1 MTSAFGRKLINLAVS
16 RLAVASALC
25 CPSVVTAATVIKDP
39 PADRVVD
46 FGADILPILQRNCLA
61 CHSASKA
68 EGEVVL
74 ETPQAMRAK
83 REDGALVVP
92 ANVGTSRLLSIAAR
106 QGEPVMPP
114 EDNKVGAVA
123 LQPAELGL
131 LKRWIEQGAKDAA
144 LAKQAAINWQP
155 VPETNRPILA
165 AAVAPAG
172 NFAVC
177 SRGGELMV
185 YGLQPGIQ
193 RGSLLARLIDPS
205 LGAAQV
211 GPGGAAHL
219 DMVRAV
225 AIHGDT
231 IASAGFR
238 TVKLWRRNQPVQ
250 EIAAVPNG
258 AVAAVASADGKRLAI
273 AMQDGSIQIVNTSR
287 ETPAVRWKGFE
298 QPAVALAF
306 TGNGET
312 LVAATDDGQMRCWQT
327 ASGAALAGWR
337 LSVPAKRMIVLGYD
351 MLVTAGDDLALRVWK
366 IAIPPQPAKEGPP
379 AELTRIEPVRALKG
393 HGRQITSLAA
403 LRGSP
408 HQFLSG
414 SVDGSVRK
422 WNGDDGSQIVAWI
435 HGDAV
440 TQIAVS
446 PDGSRFVSVGSDRTV
461 KIWNAAAQE
470 PLSTLAGDYR
480 QAWQVE
486 HVTRLVEVAKANV
499 ADAKVAVEMV
509 EKQLAADKQSLEKAK
524 AALAEARKNVEGKTV
539 ALNAAKAKHDA
550 DAAKLGELGQRRMQA
565 EKSVADAKVREGN
578 SAKEFEQVAAAIK
591 LVPLAQQGV
600 AAAAEAALAG
610 IRADRAEYLKG
621 TVQAAQAALDAA
633 TKQRDEKQAAIAAL
647 AKQRDEAQKAADA
660 AMAARKDSQAIV
672 ARAEESITR
681 SNGTLEVAKQ
691 GQAQMTQRL
700 TVQEQKLS
708 AASQAAQNDRPAF
721 TLASFSSDGKQLL
734 LAEGRNRS
742 FVYDTQTFA
751 PLSTWDGPTASLL
764 TGCFADDKH
773 VVIITVNPQAE
784 GKVQRWTIA
793 PEWKLSRT
801 IGSEGD
807 SATFVDRV
815 TSLDFSPDGTLLATG
830 SGDPSRSGQVAI
842 WNVSDGSLCRSID
855 QPHSDVVFDLA
866 FSPDG
871 EYLASASADRK
882 MKVFRTATGELART
896 FEGHSDHVVSVS
908 WRANGKQLAS
918 AGADHKIKIWDF
930 ELGEQRR
937 SIDVG
942 GKEVTAVTYFG
953 TAGQIVASSGDRSVR
968 ILNADDGA
976 TTRTLAGAAGYLFCC
991 DASESGSLVVAGG
1004 DDRVLRVWNGVDG
1017 AELLKLEP
1025 PR

>member
-1 MTSAFGRKLINLAVS
+1 MISAFGRTFFNLAVS
-16 RLAVASALC
+16 GLAVASALC
-25 CPSVVTAATVIKDP
+25 CASVVNAATAIKDP

-46 FGADILPILQRNCLA
+46 FGADILPILRRNCLA

-74 ETPQAMRAK
+74 ETPQAMRA
-83 REDGALVVP
+83 RRDDGALVVP
-92 ANVGTSRLLSIAAR
+92 SNVAASRLLPIAAR

-114 EDNKVGAVA
+114 DDNKVGAVA

-131 LKRWIEQGAKDAA
+131 LKRWIEQGAKDPA
-144 LAKQAAINWQP
+144 LVKQAAINWQP
-155 VPETNRPILA
+155 VPASYRPILA
-165 AAVAPAG
+165 TAVAPAG
-172 NFAVC
+172 DYAVC

-185 YGLQPGIQ
+185 YGLQPGAQ
-193 RGSLLARLIDPS
+193 RGALLARLVDPS
-205 LGAAQV
+205 LDAAQV

-219 DMVRAV
+219 DLVRSV
-225 AIHGDT
+225 AIHGDM

-238 TVKLWRRNQPVQ
+238 TVKLWRRSQPMQ
-250 EIAAVPNG
+250 EIAAVPKG
-258 AVAAVASADGKRLAI
+258 AVTAVASADGKHLAI
-273 AMQDGSIQIVNTSR
+273 SLEDGSIQIVNTFS
-287 ETPAVRWKGFE
+287 EAPDVRWKGFE
-298 QPAVALAF
+298 RPAVALAF
-306 TGNGET
+306 SGNGET
-312 LVAATDDGQMRCWQT
+312 LIATTDDGQVRGWQT
-327 ASGAALAGWR
+327 ESCTAFAGWR
-337 LSVPAKRMIVLGYD
+337 LSVPAKLMIVLGDD

-366 IAIPPQPAKEGPP
+366 IAIPAQPAKEGVQP
-379 AELTRIEPVRALKG
+379 ELPRIEPVRALKG
-393 HGRQITSLAA
+393 HGRQITSLMA

-422 WNGDDGSQIVAWI
+422 WNGDDGSQIGAWI

-446 PDGSRFVSVGSDRTV
+446 PDGSRFVSVGADRTV
-461 KIWNAAAQE
+461 KIWNVAAQE
-470 PLSTLAGDYR
+470 PLKSLEGDYR
-480 QAWQVE
+480 QAWHVE
-486 HVTRLVEVAKANV
+486 HITRLVEVAKANV
-499 ADAKVAVEMV
+499 ADAKVAVEAV
-509 EKQLAADKQSLEKAK
+509 EKQLAVDKHALEKAK
-524 AALAEARKNVEGKTV
+524 GALAEATKSVGEKTA

-550 DAAKLGELGQRRMQA
+550 DAAKLAELGQRRTQA
-565 EKSVADAKVREGN
+565 EKSVADAKVRAGN
-578 SAKEFEQVAAAIK
+578 SAKEFEQVEAALK
-591 LVPLAQQGV
+591 LVPAAQQGV
-600 AAAAEAALAG
+600 AAAAEATLAK

-621 TVQAAQAALDAA
+621 TVQAAQATLDAA
-633 TKQRDEKQAAIAAL
+633 TKQRDEVQTAVAAL

-660 AMAARKDSQAIV
+660 AKAAQKDSQAIV

-681 SNGTLEVAKQ
+681 GNGSLEAAKR
-691 GQAQMTQRL
+691 GQAQMAQRL
-700 TVQEQKLS
+700 TIEEQKLA
-708 AASQAAQNDRPAF
+708 AASQPAQNDRPAF
-721 TLASFSSDGKQLL
+721 ALASFSSDGKQLL
-734 LAEGRNRS
+734 LADGRNRS

-751 PLSTWDGPTASLL
+751 PLSTWEGPTASLL
-764 TGCFADDKH
+764 TGSFADAKH
-773 VVIITVNPQAE
+773 VVNVAVSPQ
-784 GKVQRWTIA
+784 GDSKVQRWAIA

-807 SATFVDRV
+807 SATFADRV

-830 SGDPSRSGQVAI
+830 SGDPSRSGQISI
-842 WNVSDGSLCRSID
+842 WNVSDGSLRKSID

-908 WRANGKQLAS
+908 WRANGKQLAT

-942 GKEVTAVTYFG
+942 AKEVTAVTYVG

-968 ILNADDGA
+968 ILNADSGA
-976 TTRTLAGAAGYLFCC
+976 TARTLAGAAGYLFCC

>member
-1 MTSAFGRKLINLAVS
+1 MNSACGRKWFSLAVS
-16 RLAVASALC
+16 GFAVASALYC
-25 CPSVVTAATVIKDP
+25 ASGATAATAIEVP

-92 ANVGTSRLLSIAAR
+92 ANVAASRLLPIAAR

-144 LAKQAAINWQP
+144 LVKQAAINWQP
-155 VPETNRPILA
+155 VPDTYRPILA
-165 AAVAPAG
+165 TAVAPEG
-172 NFAVC
+172 DFAVC
-177 SRGGELMV
+177 SRGGELMI
-185 YGLQPGIQ
+185 YGLQPGVQ
-193 RGSLLARLIDPS
+193 RGALLARLIDPS
-205 LGAAQV
+205 LGAGQV
-211 GPGGAAHL
+211 GRGGAAHL

-225 AIHGDT
+225 AINGDT

-250 EIAAVPNG
+250 EIAAVPKG
-258 AVAAVASADGKRLAI
+258 AVTAAASADGKRLAI
-273 AMQDGSIQIVNTSR
+273 AMQDGSIQVVNTCS
-287 ETPAVRWKGFE
+287 ETPAVGWKGCE
-298 QPAVALAF
+298 RPAIALAF
-306 TGNGET
+306 TDNGEA
-312 LVAATDDGQMRCWQT
+312 LVAATDDGQVRGWQT
-327 ASGAALAGWR
+327 ASGAPLAGWR
-337 LSVPAKRMIVLGYD
+337 LSVPAKRMIVLGED
-351 MLVTAGDDLALRVWK
+351 MLVTSGDDLALRVWK
-366 IAIPPQPAKEGPP
+366 IAIPQQPAKEGLP
-379 AELTRIEPVRALKG
+379 AELPRIEPVRALTG
-393 HGRQITSLAA
+393 HGRQIASLAA
-403 LRGSP
+403 LPGSP
-408 HQFLSG
+408 HHFLSG

-422 WNGDDGSQIVAWI
+422 WNGDDGSQLGAWI
-435 HGDAV
+435 HGDVV

-446 PDGSRFVSVGSDRTV
+446 PDGSRLVSVGADRTV
-461 KIWNAAAQE
+461 KIWNTTAQE

-480 QAWQVE
+480 QVWHVE
-486 HVTRLVEVAKANV
+486 HVTRLVEVARANV
-499 ADAKVAVEMV
+499 ADAKTAVDTV
-509 EKQLAADKQSLEKAK
+509 EKQLDADNQSLEKAK
-524 AALAEARKNVEGKTV
+524 TALAETMKAVEGKTA
-539 ALNAAKAKHDA
+539 ALNDAKAKHDA
-550 DAAKLGELGQRRMQA
+550 EATTLAELVQRRMQT
-565 EKSVADAKVREGN
+565 EKSVADAKARLDN
-578 SAKEFEQVAAAIK
+578 STKEFEQVAAAIK
-591 LVPLAQQGV
+591 LVPAAEQGV
-600 AAAAEAALAG
+600 AAAADAALTG
-610 IRADRAEYLKG
+610 IREDRAAYLKDA
-621 TVQAAQAALDAA
+621 VQAAQAALDAA
-633 TKQRDEKQAAIAAL
+633 TKQRDELQASVTAI
-647 AKQRDEAQKAADA
+647 AKQRDEVQKAVDA
-660 AMAARKDSQAIV
+660 AMAALKDSQATV

-681 SNGTLEVAKQ
+681 GNSSLEEAKR
-691 GQAQMTQRL
+691 GLAQMTQRL
-700 TVQEQKLS
+700 TVQEQKLA

-721 TLASFSSDGKQLL
+721 TFASFSSDGKQLL
-734 LAEGRNRS
+734 LADGHNRS
-742 FVYDTQTFA
+742 FVYDAQTFA
-751 PLSTWDGPTASLL
+751 PLSTWVGPTAPLL
-764 TGCFADDKH
+764 IGSFADDKH
-773 VVIITVNPQAE
+773 IVSIAVDPQTD

-793 PEWKLSRT
+793 PKWKLSRT
-801 IGSEGD
+801 IGSEND
-807 SATFVDRV
+807 AATLVDRV
-815 TSLDFSPDGTLLATG
+815 MSLDFSPDGTLLATG
-830 SGDPSRSGQVAI
+830 SGDPSRSGQIAI
-842 WNVSDGSLCRSID
+842 WNVSDGSLLKSID

-882 MKVFRTATGELART
+882 MKVFRTATGELVRT

-908 WRANGKQLAS
+908 WRANGKQLAT

-930 ELGEQRR
+930 ELGEHRR

-942 GKEVTAVTYFG
+942 GKEVTAVTYVG

-976 TTRTLAGAAGYLFCC
+976 TARTLAGAAGYLFCC
-991 DASESGSLVVAGG
+991 DASESGGLVVAGG